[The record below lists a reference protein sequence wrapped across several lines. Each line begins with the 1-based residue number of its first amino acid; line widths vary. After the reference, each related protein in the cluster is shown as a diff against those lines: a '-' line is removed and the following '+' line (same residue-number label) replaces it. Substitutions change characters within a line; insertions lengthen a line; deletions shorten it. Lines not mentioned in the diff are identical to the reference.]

1 MKNEGNLKNQLKYWR
16 KRRGFTIE
24 RLANVAGVS
33 TATIIKM
40 EQNEHHI
47 PRPDVTSR
55 LIEKLGITVEQLIVD
70 ESEAEIAA

>member
-16 KRRGFTIE
+16 RRRGFTIE

-40 EQNEHHI
+40 ERDEHHI
-47 PRPDVTSR
+47 PRPDVISR
-55 LIEKLGITVEQLIVD
+55 LTEHLGIAVEQLVID
-70 ESEAEIAA
+70 ETESELVA